1 MPRSASDESSAAYF
15 SDHNLLACALRPHG
29 IPFPSPKLGVF
40 VSLDHSMWFHAP
52 FRCDEWLLYDM
63 DSPALRSGRGLS
75 FGHLYRGDT
84 RELVVSCAQQGVVRQ
99 AKPSP
104 KRKAA
109 QFWLYGR
116 SYLEQLGIA

>member
-1 MPRSASDESSAAYF
+1 MQTAPKASFAYAVEATGDQQGRTMRIPVIIEDESAAAYF

-75 FGHLYRGDT
+75 FDQPSMPVAT
-84 RELVVSCAQQGVVRQ
+84 VPAFVAGVCIGV
-99 AKPSP
+99 
-104 KRKAA
+104 
-109 QFWLYGR
+109 
-116 SYLEQLGIA
+116 